1 MLFNKDYLFIHI
13 PRTAGKCIKSAVI
26 PFLEKPTYLA
36 QKVINKEFYDKKN
49 FTKINPF
56 LVHISLEEI
65 KYLKSIKSI
74 EEITNSDRLSN
85 MFAESEKLPDL
96 KDIKNII
103 ICLRS
108 PLDRA
113 KSLYKYQY
121 ILKKYREDFESFTAL
136 LGKGYKFFSN
146 TKNYCT
152 LKDKIPKNIKFIRFN
167 SLEKDLCELFNT
179 NKIDVD
185 SKKHN
190 QLLELDE
197 IQKTK
202 FFKIKDT
209 NKVIS
214 NINKWEEWSIQNGLL
229 NPITEKDLFI

>member
-13 PRTAGKCIKSAVI
+13 PRTGGKCIKSAII
-26 PFLEKPTYLA
+26 PLLEKPIYFA
-36 QKVINKEFYDKKN
+36 QKQIHIKYFNKNDYI
-49 FTKINPF
+49 KINDF
-56 LVHISLEEI
+56 LVHSSLEEI
-65 KYLKSIKSI
+65 EFLKHIKKS
-74 EEITNSDRLSN
+74 EEIIDERLSR
-85 MFAESEKLPDL
+85 MFIENQYLPDL
-96 KDIKNII
+96 KEIKNII
-103 ICLRS
+103 ICLRN

-121 ILKKYREDFESFTAL
+121 FLKKYREDFESFTDL

-152 LKDKIPKNIKFIRFN
+152 LNDKIPENIKFIRFD
-167 SLEKDLCELFNT
+167 SLEEDLCKLFNT

-190 QLLELDE
+190 QLFELDE
-197 IQKTK
+197 IKKTK
-202 FFKIKDT
+202 FFKVKDA